1 MKLKKIA
8 SVALA
13 GVMAVSVLAGCGANA
28 GANSG
33 NTNTETETSTS
44 IVEAVNKGQSAA
56 NKVKVTFTSDAKL
69 DNALKTAVEKL
80 GATASYAQV
89 AEAITNMT
97 GLETVTPGSAWE
109 NKAAT
114 LLITGE
120 DIYNN
125 TGSGNAVG
133 KLGGGLMNSAV
144 KYATNNDK
152 GQPGKDNA
160 SEDGETNTIYGVV
173 KIDGMTEEAVMNNV
187 AAVVNNGVAKLSAT
201 SDDANKD
208 GKVDLAPKNGYYSY
222 TYDANISMASAEQV
236 NGTTSYFV
244 AIVLN
249 QHVAAKTL

>member
-1 MKLKKIA
+1 M
-8 SVALA
+8 
-13 GVMAVSVLAGCGANA
+13 
-28 GANSG
+28 
-33 NTNTETETSTS
+33 
-44 IVEAVNKGQSAA
+44 
-56 NKVKVTFTSDAKL
+56 KVTFTSDAKL

-80 GATASYAQV
+80 GATATYTQV
-89 AEAITNMT
+89 ATAITNMT

-109 NKAAT
+109 GSAAT

-120 DIYNN
+120 DIYNSAN
-125 TGSGNAVG
+125 G

-144 KYATNNDK
+144 KYAVNNDK
-152 GQPGKDNA
+152 GVAGEDNA

-201 SDDANKD
+201 SDDADKD
-208 GKVDLAPKNGYYSY
+208 GKVDVAPKAGYYSY
-222 TYDANISMASAEQV
+222 TYAANISMVSAEQV